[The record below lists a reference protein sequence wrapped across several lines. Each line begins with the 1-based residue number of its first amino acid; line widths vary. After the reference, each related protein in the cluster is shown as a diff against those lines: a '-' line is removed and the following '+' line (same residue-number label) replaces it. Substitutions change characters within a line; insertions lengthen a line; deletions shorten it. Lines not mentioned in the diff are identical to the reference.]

1 MEKISGVNSEIRDI
15 REGANERAAD
25 WEKEGEGI
33 IGFD

>member
-1 MEKISGVNSEIRDI
+1 MEKISGVNSEIWDL
-15 REGANERAAD
+15 REGADERAAD